1 MNRPTDPPPPFSPPP
16 PDERGPSFEV
26 VWRVEDDDPA
36 TWDLPARFQ
45 LVRDLGDGPFGP
57 LFAVRDAQRTARVAR
72 LEVVSRS
79 RTLPPAERDALQARL
94 AAAARVG
101 APTLTPTLEIGR
113 LPDGRVFALCEH
125 VEGETLVARLA
136 REGALH
142 PAHALEVA
150 RQVLAGLS
158 ALHGAGLAHGDVRA
172 GAVWLAHNVEKHD
185 TNPYGVRACLLGA
198 GVAAPGADGVRDDLR
213 GLGETLAALSGPL
226 AVGSEISEAA
236 HALARDLVEGTS
248 SRASSASRARA
259 SIEQILAGASARALS
274 ALERRNRRLVYAAA
288 VAGCLALGWLSWSA
302 RSQAAAAVRA
312 AELERDNF
320 ARAQRVALEMLGS
333 LRAELAAGETH
344 MTGQLD
350 ALEAALLRDDARA
363 AREPSA
369 SVELPRELAAQ
380 RNLAQR
386 LQLELDQRGAAL
398 EALRGELATAL
409 ARSDRSVR
417 AARGLDALLALLTS
431 GAGEL
436 ARERALALEAEGLY
450 GASEHLSLLA
460 QALAAAR
467 RFEASRAQ
475 ADGAEL
481 DIAACDEALRAF
493 ERAQEQRIAFMAE
506 ATPWLELQL
515 NDAPPG
521 ARGERLASAY
531 ELLHQR
537 VRAARA
543 ERELAHERDLFALRS
558 APEHSSGA
566 PAFAHAARF
575 GCGHLEEF
583 GERFVRELRE
593 RVAAGPGIEPQALRA
608 ASSLPSWAER
618 ARNGDVRLSAEQA
631 RDLELLDAARRWCTG
646 EPLLDAQ
653 LALVRAADGFD
664 RGGTWRSQLAL
675 QVALAEAFERAPRLG
690 EELWRCDLD
699 PSGRREWWR
708 ERVERAD
715 GRRQIVRR
723 SRFDAVDG
731 VLLGEGLLHLERGDA
746 QARFVGSRTLLVDL
760 RGGGAALSVGA
771 LPPPEPVELPPR
783 AALERHELEDLRDA
797 GAGELCLVWREGDVV
812 RWYTPRLGLVREE
825 TRLAQGVALTQLIAR
840 GR

>member
-57 LFAVRDAQRTARVAR
+57 LFAVRDAQRTERVAR

-94 AAAARVG
+94 AAAARIG
-101 APTLTPTLEIGR
+101 APTLATTLEIGR

-125 VEGETLVARLA
+125 VDGEALVARLA

-150 RQVLAGLS
+150 RQVLTALA
-158 ALHGAGLAHGDVRA
+158 ALHVAGREHGDVRA
-172 GAVWLAHNVEKHD
+172 NAVWLAHNVEKHD
-185 TNPYGVRACLLGA
+185 ANPYGVRVTLLGA
-198 GVAAPGADGVRDDLR
+198 GVATPGGEGARGDLR
-213 GLGETLAALSGPL
+213 GLGEMLAALSGPL
-226 AVGSEISEAA
+226 AVGNELSEAT
-236 HALARDLVEGTS
+236 HALARELVEGS
-248 SRASSASRARA
+248 ASRASSAARARA
-259 SIEQILAGASARALS
+259 SIEQILANASARALS
-274 ALERRNRRLVYAAA
+274 LRERRNRRIVYTAAA
-288 VAGCLALGWLSWSA
+288 AGCLALGWLSWSA
-302 RSQAAAAVRA
+302 RSQSAAAVRA

-320 ARAQRVALEMLGS
+320 AQAQRAALDMLGS
-333 LRAELAAGETH
+333 LRAELAAGESH
-344 MTGQLD
+344 MTSQLD
-350 ALEAALLRDDARA
+350 ALEAALRRDDARA
-363 AREPSA
+363 VREPSEN
-369 SVELPRELAAQ
+369 VELPRQLAAQ
-380 RNLAQR
+380 RDLSQR
-386 LQLELDQRGAAL
+386 LQVELERRGAAL

-409 ARSDRSVR
+409 ERSERSVR
-417 AARGLDALLALLTS
+417 AARGLDALLALLSS

-436 ARERALALEAEGLY
+436 ARERARTLEAEGLY
-450 GASEHLSLLA
+450 GATEHLSHLA
-460 QALAAAR
+460 QALVAAR
-467 RFEASRAQ
+467 RFEASRTQ

-481 DIAACDEALRAF
+481 DIAACDEALRVF
-493 ERAQEQRIAFMAE
+493 DRAQEQRDAFLAE
-506 ATPWLELQL
+506 ASPWLELQL

-537 VRAARA
+537 LRAARA
-543 ERELAHERDLFALRS
+543 ERDLAHERDLFALRS
-558 APEHSSGA
+558 SSERAGEA
-566 PAFAHAARF
+566 RAFAHVARF
-575 GCGHLEEF
+575 GCGHLDEF

-593 RVAAGPGIEPQALRA
+593 RVASGPGIEPQLLRSA
-608 ASSLPSWAER
+608 PELANWAER
-618 ARNGDVRLSAEQA
+618 ARSGELRMHADEA
-631 RDLELLDAARRWCTG
+631 RDLELLDAARRWYAN
-646 EPLLDAQ
+646 EPLHEAQ
-653 LALVRAADGFD
+653 LALLRGAEGFD
-664 RGGTWRSQLAL
+664 RPGAWRNQIAL
-675 QVALAEAFERAPRLG
+675 QHALAEALERAPRLG

-708 ERVERAD
+708 ERVESAN

-723 SRFDAVDG
+723 SRFDAADG
-731 VLLGEGLLHLERGDA
+731 ALLGEGLLHIERGEA
-746 QARFVGSRTLLVDL
+746 QARFVGSHTLLVDL

-771 LPPPEPVELPPR
+771 LPPPERFELPPR
-783 AALERHELEDLRDA
+783 AALEQRDLEDLRD
-797 GAGELCLVWREGDVV
+797 GSAGELCLVWREGDVV

-825 TRLAQGVALTQLIAR
+825 TRVADGVALTQLIAR